1 LLARSPLLTLI
12 ALGATGLVGGAI
24 FASFSRGAWL
34 GITGGV
40 AAMVLFT
47 GVRARVAAGIATV
60 IFALVLLGGGAN
72 FLPEGFTDRLATAVI
87 GAETP
92 DVRTAYIT
100 AENFSTVERRA
111 HWEAGLQ
118 MFYSNRLLG
127 VGLGNFNLRFPEFT
141 VSPTFLI
148 SQGHAHNYYIH
159 VAAEAGLVGL
169 TTYLLLLG
177 MIVGTGLR
185 TLLLTGRPGAD
196 PAARPIVIACLGV
209 VVAVGIHNVFE
220 NLHVLSM
227 GVQLSTVWALL
238 TIVAQPAWLRDAA
251 PDREA

>member
-1 LLARSPLLTLI
+1 
-12 ALGATGLVGGAI
+12 
-24 FASFSRGAWL
+24 
-34 GITGGV
+34 
-40 AAMVLFT
+40 
-47 GVRARVAAGIATV
+47 
-60 IFALVLLGGGAN
+60 
-72 FLPEGFTDRLATAVI
+72 
-87 GAETP
+87 
-92 DVRTAYIT
+92 
-100 AENFSTVERRA
+100 
-111 HWEAGLQ
+111 
-118 MFYSNRLLG
+118 
-127 VGLGNFNLRFPEFT
+127 FNLRFPEFT

-185 TLLLTGRPGAD
+185 TLLLTGRPGVD

-238 TIVAQPAWLRDAA
+238 TVVAQPAWLRDAA